1 LVVAAWFTAA
11 EGKPL
16 VQVAV
21 SKDSGKAFSNAIVVP
36 TRKALGRVGVAIID
50 QTSFVVSWL
59 DTDSEGTYAI
69 NVQSMAVDGQAGP
82 IHTVARTGLMRI
94 VPQMIRVAD
103 KLVLAWTDKIDD
115 SSQILTI
122 EIPIPG
128 V

>member
-1 LVVAAWFTAA
+1 
-11 EGKPL
+11 
-16 VQVAV
+16 
-21 SKDSGKAFSNAIVVP
+21 
-36 TRKALGRVGVAIID
+36 VGVAIID

-69 NVQSMAVDGQAGP
+69 NVQSVTVDGQVGP

-103 KLVLAWTDKIDD
+103 KLVLAWTDKVDE
-115 SSQILTI
+115 SSQILAI

-128 V
+128 I